1 MKQSH
6 EATADSLR
14 GGGTLSGA
22 ASDRQT
28 DAVSRPK
35 AVFAKRRRTPWKASL
50 HPCYASCRA
59 SARGGTTC
67 CSIHR
72 LGDGERDIRVGF
84 DANVSRDGERHSE
97 EPALELAYVSSS
109 EVHDHCAADNGL
121 DRTTAEKLDPAD
133 DGSGQP
139 GQQLDQG
146 RLVIGLERNVGR
158 RASARQTRTAHRVR
172 GSLDSKYANTV
183 SAVKVHC
190 ETDKQGD
197 ETTIRCRYT
206 LKRGPRTEG

>member
-6 EATADSLR
+6 EATADSLG

-22 ASDRQT
+22 APDRQT
-28 DAVSRPK
+28 GAVNRPRL
-35 AVFAKRRRTPWKASL
+35 FSPRGEEPHGRRRCILVTRLVVLWHEEAPPVARSN
-50 HPCYASCRA
+50 A
-59 SARGGTTC
+59 SATVNAT
-67 CSIHR
+67 HK
-72 LGDGERDIRVGF
+72 VGF
-84 DANVSRDGERHSE
+84 NANVSRDGERRSE

-121 DRTTAEKLDPAD
+121 DRTTAEKFDPAD

-146 RLVIGLERNVGR
+146 RLVLGLERNVGR
-158 RASARQTRTAHRVR
+158 RASARQTRTAHQVR
-172 GSLDSKYANTV
+172 GSLDSKYADTV
-183 SAVKVHC
+183 SAVKVDY
-190 ETDKQGD
+190 ETDKQRD
-197 ETTIRCRYT
+197 EATIRCRYT